1 MPCRGTSC
9 YWPRMARP
17 RRNCD
22 RKCCLR
28 CKARQASRTNDTL
41 TGMTHSWLPA
51 SWNPHGCA
59 QSCVS
64 IHMCMGM
71 TRFTNVP
78 LAAFS
83 NPESAPED
91 LYVDGYLIPA
101 NVCNLPSLKSRGH
114 SADIIQTNV
123 IVDAQAINIDN
134 PYWVNGTQYNP
145 RRFFSL
151 NKSDVWSPSAVSSF
165 NLTDVAG
172 PP

>member
-1 MPCRGTSC
+1 
-9 YWPRMARP
+9 
-17 RRNCD
+17 
-22 RKCCLR
+22 
-28 CKARQASRTNDTL
+28 
-41 TGMTHSWLPA
+41 
-51 SWNPHGCA
+51 
-59 QSCVS
+59 
-64 IHMCMGM
+64 MGM

-101 NVCNLPSLKSRGH
+101 N
-114 SADIIQTNV
+114 TNV

-151 NKSDVWSPSAVSSF
+151 NKSDVRHNMWRFGFGPRQCLGKHIGERMLKAIVAEIIRQYVISISADSALKNDLQEDSWVGLPATRIQCVPVGREVEK
-165 NLTDVAG
+165 N
-172 PP
+172 